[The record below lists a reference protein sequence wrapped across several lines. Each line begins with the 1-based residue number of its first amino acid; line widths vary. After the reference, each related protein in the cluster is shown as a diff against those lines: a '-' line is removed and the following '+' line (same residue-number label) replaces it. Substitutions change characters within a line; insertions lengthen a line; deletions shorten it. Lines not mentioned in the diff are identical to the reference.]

1 MAEQRMDDA
10 AAAATSTQADA
21 GEGTGLATPSAH
33 PGGLTGGGAGDA
45 GAQPVPDQGVDGTV
59 GDAAATGDA
68 AGTSPDGG
76 TSEPREGERY
86 LDDTTSTARQQQS

>member
-59 GDAAATGDA
+59 GDAA
-68 AGTSPDGG
+68 GTSPDGG